1 MIQGKMEY
9 YDIKAKGA
17 GTDAYGQ
24 ASTTFTTVL
33 KTIEVSISLITQ
45 TLLQEDARYI
55 DSTHIGL
62 TFDKTLYDG
71 LLLTKDNKSYL
82 IKLVNNDGKMSQLT
96 LKEV

>member
-1 MIQGKMEY
+1 MIQGMMEY
-9 YDIKAKGA
+9 FDVNKRDA
-17 GTDAYGQ
+17 GLDDYGQ
-24 ASTTFTTVL
+24 ASASFTTL

-45 TLLQEDARYI
+45 TLLQEDVRYI

-71 LLLTKDNKSYL
+71 LELTNGSKRYL
-82 IKLVNNDGKMSQLT
+82 IKFVNNDGKMSQLT